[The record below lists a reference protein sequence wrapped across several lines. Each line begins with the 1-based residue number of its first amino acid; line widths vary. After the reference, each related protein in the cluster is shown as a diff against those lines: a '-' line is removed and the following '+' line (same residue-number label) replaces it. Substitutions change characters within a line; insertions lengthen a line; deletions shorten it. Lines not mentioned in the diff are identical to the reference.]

1 MGTRDGGLFGMGGDD
16 ALLLVFLVGLLGCE
30 LLGGLDGV
38 FDGVFSGSIVHFHA
52 HIVVPSA
59 LLALN
64 KGAFNL
70 EADFLVV
77 FLAPVYEFAF
87 EIPFCVGHGVDVE
100 VDVDDLVDN
109 HVAGEVVAFFEV
121 DCTDEGLEGVTVDGF
136 EDALRF
142 AVVLD
147 ELGEAYLLSQLVE
160 VGTADEF
167 GAHLGQIAFALA
179 GVFLIEEFGHDGAEH
194 GVAKVFETLVVDA
207 TSFAHVQRF
216 RLVDKGDLV

>member
-1 MGTRDGGLFGMGGDD
+1 MCGDD
-16 ALLLVFLVGLLGCE
+16 ALLLVFLVGLLGGE

-38 FDGVFSGSIVHFHA
+38 FDGVFGGGIVHFYA
-52 HIVVPSA
+52 DIVVSTA
-59 LLALN
+59 LLALVE
-64 KGAFNL
+64 GALDL

-77 FLAPVYEFAF
+77 LLPPVDEFTFEVPIGVSHSIDIEMKVDYLVDDDTAGEFVAFL
-87 EIPFCVGHGVDVE
+87 E
-100 VDVDDLVDN
+100 VD
-109 HVAGEVVAFFEV
+109 GSYK
-121 DCTDEGLEGVTVDGF
+121 CLEGVAVDGF

-179 GVFLIEEFGHDGAEH
+179 GVFLIEEFGHDG
-194 GVAKVFETLVVDA
+194 G
-207 TSFAHVQRF
+207 
-216 RLVDKGDLV
+216 